1 MNRTFFFFYDFC
13 PSYGWKYLLP
23 LVLQVLKFPVRF
35 SRIGGENLKTVR
47 NEIKE
52 RRNEKL

>member
-35 SRIGGENLKTVR
+35 SRIGGENLKIVR